1 MESALNSEHQGELQ
15 KYLQFFKLK
24 RGEAVSEA
32 NVAIQQ
38 CKDSNLRDEIYS
50 KEDVE
55 QAVDALGEEMKNT
68 LESELQNIVRMSGV
82 YISSLMSQG
91 EKSGLEMKG
100 DVSFLEDHK
109 ALEEMKRIETGQK
122 AAPLQPL
129 DKPVK
134 TQGARLPT
142 LQAGFNNDPA
152 IVSEL
157 NDTKQEVKKIQE
169 RFNQV

>member
-1 MESALNSEHQGELQ
+1 MESALKSEHQGELQ

-24 RGEAVSEA
+24 RDESLSEA
-32 NVAIQQ
+32 SVAIQQ
-38 CKDSNLRDEIYS
+38 CKDSNLRDEVYS

-55 QAVDALGEEMKNT
+55 QAVDALGNEMKST

-82 YISSLMSQG
+82 YISSIMSQG
-91 EKSGLEMKG
+91 EKEGVTFKG

-109 ALEEMKRIETGQK
+109 ALEEMKRIETGQRT
-122 AAPLQPL
+122 LERLDRQP
-129 DKPVK
+129 

-152 IVSEL
+152 IISEL
-157 NDTKQEVKKIQE
+157 NDKKEEVKKIQE
-169 RFNQV
+169 RFTQVQA